1 MLAGQFQYLGDLW
14 GTQRKIISRKDAKAA
29 KKTERNLA
37 TQLHEKNSGKNLDCD
52 GFQEGDQAKRTRLYF
67 DSDKTATELILTK
80 ALSRLTFIFSLGE
93 AALLFVSASVDL

>member
-1 MLAGQFQYLGDLW
+1 LGNTKEDNFP
-14 GTQRKIISRKDAKAA
+14 QRRKGREENR
-29 KKTERNLA
+29 KKSSHTITR
-37 TQLHEKNSGKNLDCD
+37 KNSGKNLDCD